1 MTMSPL
7 HTLLKKKLHFQGT
20 NSCSNGDDGNRQF
33 KSAVYFSSWS
43 VYQRKHFMKDLPLK
57 YLTDVFYAFLAI
69 DSNTGEIKFS
79 DSWGDIEM
87 PLDSL
92 ITQGSKVKGNLGQ
105 MNELKQLF
113 PSVTFSMSIGGW
125 GSDAAFSTVMSD
137 TNKMNTFVSSAVNLL
152 SKYGFDGID
161 IDWEYPKN
169 AHEGKLMVDLLR
181 KLRQEL
187 DSLASSKRPI
197 LTIAAPAGED
207 SRSNL
212 RMREMDQYLSFWN
225 IMCYDYAGNS
235 WSDKTGFHS
244 NLFGSNGD
252 NELNGSDVITS
263 YLNSG
268 ISSRKLVL
276 GMPLYGRKFFGA
288 KSPSIGQKFNA
299 SAANGEADIADY
311 KFLPMKGCQ
320 EYFDPRKVSASC
332 FDPKKECFVSYDN
345 QQSARIKAKFVESK
359 NLAGGMWW
367 DSAGDPLDEERSL
380 IKNFVDQLGGL
391 DRLEK

>member
-1 MTMSPL
+1 MIMSPWN
-7 HTLLKKKLHFQGT
+7 TLLKKKLHFQGL
-20 NSCSNGDDGNRQF
+20 NSYSNGENRNRQF

-43 VYQRKHFMKDLPLK
+43 VYQRKHFMKDLPLE

-92 ITQGSKVKGNLGQ
+92 ITKGSKVHGNLGQ

-125 GSDAAFSTVMSD
+125 GTDAAFSTVMND
-137 TNKMNTFVSSAVNLL
+137 ANKINTFVLSAINIL

-169 AHEGKLMVDLLR
+169 THEGKLMVDLLR

-187 DSLASSKRPI
+187 DLLARSKRPT

-235 WSDKTGFHS
+235 WSDNAGFHS

-252 NELNGSDVITS
+252 NGLNGSDVITS

-268 ISSRKLVL
+268 ISPRKLVI

-288 KSPSIGQKFNA
+288 KSPSIGQKFNE
-299 SAANGEADIADY
+299 SAANGEPDIVDY
-311 KFLPMKGCQ
+311 KYLPMKGCQ
-320 EYFDPRKVSASC
+320 EYFDPRKVSACC
-332 FDPKKECFVSYDN
+332 FDPKRECFVTYDN

-359 NLAGGMWW
+359 KLAGGMWW
-367 DSAGDPLDEERSL
+367 DSAGDPSDEERSL